1 MRPDRLVF
9 SLPSALALAAVVLVC
24 AHAST
29 AQTATMPAGTCKVN
43 TPEGLKVETSATPGV
58 TTGIRIVVKGP
69 DGKPVQRKR
78 FYLLAR
84 SANAA
89 GIATASAPNRAEF
102 LQGASPQLRE
112 WLPPPRRGSLFFPQ
126 GEAQD
131 ARPPQTPP

>member
-9 SLPSALALAAVVLVC
+9 SLPSALALVAVVLLCVR
-24 AHAST
+24 AST
-29 AQTATMPAGTCKVN
+29 AQTPAGACKVN
-43 TPEGLKVETSATPGV
+43 TPEGLKVEAPTTPGV

-89 GIATASAPNRAEF
+89 GIAPASAPSRAEF

>member
-9 SLPSALALAAVVLVC
+9 SLPSALALAAVVLVG

-29 AQTATMPAGTCKVN
+29 AKTATMPAGACKVN
-43 TPEGLKVETSATPGV
+43 TPEGLKVETPTTPGV

-84 SANAA
+84 SARAA
-89 GIATASAPNRAEF
+89 DTGLASAPRAERF

-112 WLPPPRRGSLFFPQ
+112 WLPRPHRDPPPPPPYP
-126 GEAQD
+126 AQK
-131 ARPPQTPP
+131 PPA